1 MKSSAL
7 LETCLGPDG
16 TPRFQ
21 NFGKPSESGNFSQKE
36 PFQDGGPMVPS
47 TRPACWKQGED
58 LQDLA
63 HMSGLGA
70 PTAKEMG
77 QVGQLSSNALC

>member
-1 MKSSAL
+1 MKSFPL

-21 NFGKPSESGNFSQKE
+21 KFGKPRESDNFSQKE

-58 LQDLA
+58 LQGLA
-63 HMSGLGA
+63 QMSGLGA
-70 PTAKEMG
+70 PTEEGDGASGPAE
-77 QVGQLSSNALC
+77 L